1 MIYLACQ
8 LTAKC
13 FIPFLENIQYLLNKN
28 GIETKITFEIVEN
41 DDLWFIIWNGF
52 TKLPKKSILYNMDP
66 MVDTIF
72 NELQN
77 LTDNYKPLCIL
88 NYCYG
93 KTFEKIKTLGLPCD
107 VLPYGYSDYYKNL
120 NLEKTTDVLFFGNI
134 QHRRYE
140 ILKRVD
146 ELCQNKNYN
155 FKIFNNNLYGEQK
168 HIEICKSKIVISIA
182 SFDANLFQTNDL
194 ARSSQILS
202 SNNFL
207 ITEYIGDNVVES
219 KMTKYCPH
227 FKTVDELLN
236 YIDFYMQNDNARQEM
251 IKLAQIEFPHDFN
264 FEKELLKVI
273 SNINE
278 H

>member
-1 MIYLACQ
+1 MIYLSCCP
-8 LTAKC
+8 TAKC

-28 GIETKITFEIVEN
+28 GFETKITFEIIEN
-41 DDLWFIIWNGF
+41 DDLWFIIWNGIS
-52 TKLPKKSILYNMDP
+52 KLPKKSILYNMDP
-66 MVDTIF
+66 MVDNIF
-72 NELQN
+72 NELKN
-77 LTDNYKPLCIL
+77 LTDEYKPLCIL

-93 KTFEKIKTLGLPCD
+93 KTFDKIKSLDIRCD
-107 VLPYGYSDYYKNL
+107 VLLYGYSEYHKKL
-120 NLEKTTDVLFFGNI
+120 NLDKTTDVLFFGNI

-140 ILKRVD
+140 ILKRVE
-146 ELCQNKNYN
+146 ELCHNKKYN
-155 FKIFNNNLYGEQK
+155 LKIFNNNLYGEQK

-194 ARSSQILS
+194 SRSSQILS

-207 ITEYIGDNVVES
+207 ITEYIGDNIVET
-219 KMTKYCPH
+219 KMSKYCPH

-251 IKLAQIEFPHDFN
+251 INLAQNQFPQDFN
-264 FEKELLKVI
+264 FEKDLLKAI
-273 SNINE
+273 SIINE